1 MTARHTDR
9 NDRRF
14 FPSHLSADPAG
25 GIFFCRVP
33 VRWGGA
39 VSVHSSVDFI
49 PDFAMPMSSRFLLFC
64 PVLLL
69 LAGCGPSGSDP
80 SAPPE
85 PITEGAYLTADTWND
100 GRAEVA
106 FYQVERTRNQYGE
119 PDAQSF
125 TAGTYLVKHQFS
137 PEEMTKVTDGG
148 GVSAFKYA
156 FFYEFE
162 SGSYEYK
169 RNWVVNARQSDLRP
183 LKQSFTS
190 FDWCSNQYRE
200 LAFPPEGPIEV
211 RMRSDD
217 YGNRRDAFPGRAQ
230 SYPVAQVP
238 LLMRGL
244 DLTQADTV
252 SFAVATAEGQHVPA
266 TATLDGRDSV
276 ETPAGRFATER
287 IRVRY
292 DAPVPSMVGEE
303 SDSTE
308 TYWRGAGPQRLLVKM
323 EAASG
328 RYRVTLV
335 EHLRSAYWQENLWPR
350 LERIEARP

>member
-1 MTARHTDR
+1 MRSR
-9 NDRRF
+9 
-14 FPSHLSADPAG
+14 S
-25 GIFFCRVP
+25 IFCV
-33 VRWGGA
+33 
-39 VSVHSSVDFI
+39 I
-49 PDFAMPMSSRFLLFC
+49 LLI
-64 PVLLL
+64 VV
-69 LAGCGPSGSDP
+69 GCGGPPSDTSSTSDP
-80 SAPPE
+80 
-85 PITEGAYLTADTWND
+85 ITDADYLTADTWND
-100 GRAEVA
+100 GQAEIA
-106 FYQVERTRNQYGE
+106 FYNVERTRNQYGE
-119 PDAQSF
+119 DEAQSF

-183 LKQSFTS
+183 FKQSFTS

-200 LAFPPEGPIEV
+200 LAFSPDGPVEV

-217 YGNRRDAFPGRAQ
+217 YGNRRASFSARSQ
-230 SYPVAQVP
+230 SYPIAQVP
-238 LLMRGL
+238 LLVRGL
-244 DLTQADTV
+244 DVAEADTV
-252 SFAVATAEGQHVPA
+252 SFAVATPEEGHVPA
-266 TATLDGRDSV
+266 TAVLMGQDSV
-276 ETPAGRFATER
+276 DTPAGRYATER

-292 DAPVPSMVGEE
+292 EAPVPSMVGEE

-308 TYWRGAGPQRLLVKM
+308 TYWRGTGPQRLLVKM